1 MRCFLSLL
9 VFVAAVQ
16 CESNNHMKRLVD
28 SPFSGRKNIDRL
40 RSHMFGNKNKSSV
53 RTNPNR
59 AVFRECY
66 DQCTANFRFEDT
78 LDVST
83 KCPSRV
89 SAYEC
94 SVDIKIFYDDRS
106 YTVDFIPELDGV
118 GLEYMDVDSVMGQEI
133 SFQYPDYPTKSLSV
147 AYYCH
152 QHDECEW
159 DYVQKVINKF
169 TSTDFQPVYDALA
182 TSLYNSAGS
191 SVDRCYEQSSTVTCP
206 RRQCTSYYNGST
218 FQVRGCV
225 IQESAVIRIDIES
238 KRSWPASVTYDR
250 DYFSYVCNRDL
261 CNSPSAE
268 SSVRSTIQSYSSV
281 LEGIRGHAHSL
292 WNIKS
297 VIGLFFTMSLIL
309 LISQH

>member
-1 MRCFLSLL
+1 MYCFFPLL
-9 VFVAAVQ
+9 IFVAVVQ
-16 CESNNHMKRLVD
+16 CENNNDMKRSVA

-40 RSHMFGNKNKSSV
+40 RSQIFGNKNKSSV

-59 AVFRECY
+59 AVFRNCY
-66 DQCTANFRFEDT
+66 DKCTANFRFEDT

-83 KCPSRV
+83 KCPLRV

-94 SVDIKIFYDDRS
+94 SVDIKILYDNRS
-106 YTVDFIPELDGV
+106 ITLDFIPEVDDGV
-118 GLEYMDVDSVMGQEI
+118 GLAYMDVESVMGQEI
-133 SFQYPDYPTKSLSV
+133 SFQYPDYPRKSLSV
-147 AYYCH
+147 TYYCH

-159 DYVQKVINKF
+159 DYVRKVINKF
-169 TSTDFQPVYDALA
+169 KFTDFQTVYDALA
-182 TSLYNSAGS
+182 TQLYNSAGS

-206 RRQCTSYYNGST
+206 RHRCTSYYNGST

-238 KRSWPASVTYDR
+238 KRSWPASVMYDK
-250 DYFSYVCNRDL
+250 DYFSYICNRDI

-268 SSVRSTIQSYSSV
+268 SSVRFTIQSYSSV
-281 LEGIRGHAHSL
+281 LEGLRGHAHTL
-292 WNIKS
+292 WNIKL

-309 LISQH
+309 HIS